1 MNTPKS
7 QKLEIIIP
15 AYRMHSQIFLNALD
29 GISAADAMK
38 RIDGKTNHIVWMAGN
53 FVNMRY
59 GLGQILGLREED
71 PYNELFFQAK
81 ALNEKFD
88 YPSLEKLKENFHTI
102 SSLTYQK
109 LLEATDDKLAEKF
122 PLGMNVPFFEE
133 NVLNFIG
140 MCIGRE
146 DYLCGQIGLMR
157 KILGYEAMKYD
168 VNETIPY

>member
-1 MNTPKS
+1 M
-7 QKLEIIIP
+7 
-15 AYRMHSQIFLNALD
+15 
-29 GISAADAMK
+29 
-38 RIDGKTNHIVWMAGN
+38 
-53 FVNMRY
+53 
-59 GLGQILGLREED
+59 
-71 PYNELFFQAK
+71 
-81 ALNEKFD
+81 NEKFD

-109 LLEATDDKLAEKF
+109 LLEATDDKLTEKF